1 LKSLISSI
9 SLFSA
14 LMIGR
19 AQVAD
24 RQVSIKLLGFGYG
37 SGRKLTVSLR

>member
-1 LKSLISSI
+1 VPPG
-9 SLFSA
+9 
-14 LMIGR
+14 GR
-19 AQVAD
+19 AASSWDREQVAD